1 MRSGD
6 VSAALMMHAHVT
18 EFQPFVR
25 KKQHLPTNGGRCRTL
40 TRPSS
45 YIFLILQKKKKKEI
59 TSTAFLLF
67 SCLFL
72 FSWILLTLCVK
83 RVNAH
88 STCYLLVRSVVP
100 KTLKVLFN

>member
-45 YIFLILQKKKKKEI
+45 YIILILQTKKKGNYVDCLSSIFLSLFIFLDFAYSVREEGKC
-59 TSTAFLLF
+59 SQYLLF
-67 SCLFL
+67 IGTISG
-72 FSWILLTLCVK
+72 T
-83 RVNAH
+83 
-88 STCYLLVRSVVP
+88 
-100 KTLKVLFN
+100 

>member
-45 YIFLILQKKKKKEI
+45 YIILILQTKKKGNYVDCLSSI
-59 TSTAFLLF
+59 FLSL
-67 SCLFL
+67 L
-72 FSWILLTLCVK
+72 FSWILLTLCLCVK
-83 RVNAH
+83 GVKC
-88 STCYLLVRSVVP
+88 SQYLLFIG
-100 KTLKVLFN
+100 TIGGT